1 MGSVAG
7 PVISA
12 GAGGAFDVEIADH
25 HQEPARGD
33 RLPIHPGEILTEE
46 FPVPMSISPMSIS
59 QSRPARDINVPA
71 RRINESCLGK
81 RAVTP
86 DSALRFARFFG
97 NSAEFWMNLQKRYEL
112 ERAKG
117 RPASQ
122 GRSGSAAAACACGRR

>member
-12 GAGGAFDVEIADH
+12 GAREAFDVEIANH

-33 RLPIHPGEILTEE
+33 RLLIHPGEILTEE

-59 QSRPARDINVPA
+59 QSRSARDINVPA
-71 RRINESCLGK
+71 RRINEIFLGK

-86 DSALRFARFFG
+86 DSALRLARFFG

-112 ERAKG
+112 ERAKDDLQAKVDREVRPLPG
-117 RPASQ
+117 R
-122 GRSGSAAAACACGRR
+122 AA